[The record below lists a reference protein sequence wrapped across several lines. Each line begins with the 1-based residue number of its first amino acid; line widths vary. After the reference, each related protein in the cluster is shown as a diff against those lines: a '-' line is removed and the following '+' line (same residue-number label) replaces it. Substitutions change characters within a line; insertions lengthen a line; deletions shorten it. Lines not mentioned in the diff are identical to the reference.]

1 MNYPR
6 FKTGGFLRLL
16 FGNFRLA
23 FLVTQVFRDFA
34 GSLLA
39 SAGLTILYRR
49 NDLHRLR
56 QCQPRSE
63 VSYYFTCPILDVEG
77 RIPIRV
83 VGMAAFDAQK
93 LALVFP
99 VIRVNVPALRTFSR
113 GILWIHKQD
122 KLAQLFGFV
131 FCEG

>member
-1 MNYPR
+1 MWCFCVCIMLFGRQNTGSESYTGRSRVSPEKINAHVRMDMSANNDIFTETEMNYPR
-6 FKTGGFLRLL
+6 LKTGGFLRLL

-23 FLVTQVFRDFA
+23 FLVAQVFRDFA

-77 RIPIRV
+77 RI
-83 VGMAAFDAQK
+83 
-93 LALVFP
+93 
-99 VIRVNVPALRTFSR
+99 
-113 GILWIHKQD
+113 
-122 KLAQLFGFV
+122 
-131 FCEG
+131 